1 MSIAV
6 QWARMLA
13 RPGVLE
19 GVTIND
25 DFTDRTSD
33 APAILRARRPAW
45 VGIQEGK
52 REDYADLLE
61 DARYGVEQRMTT
73 AATRGVALVYD
84 RQQVRTV
91 GTAVDQPR
99 RIGRGYQQ
107 LTPAGHGIL
116 ARGVVWQDVCVR
128 GPLGRRRRVRIA
140 STHRHPKRAR
150 AMWPDFD
157 DALRDWIRKSPIPV
171 WLVLDANASVDQVEL
186 HGIFQERRLWR
197 GIDGHIITGPL
208 RFALRPARRLR
219 WRTSDHRG
227 VAALVRIPRL
237 PRRNR

>member
-1 MSIAV
+1 M
-6 QWARMLA
+6 
-13 RPGVLE
+13 LE

-33 APAILRARRPAW
+33 VPAILRARRPAW

-84 RQQVRTV
+84 RDQVRTV

-99 RIGRGYQQ
+99 RVGRGYQQ

-140 STHRHPKRAR
+140 STHRHPKRAS
-150 AMWPDFD
+150 AMWPEFD
-157 DALRDWIRKSPIPV
+157 DALATWLAASPIPV
-171 WLVLDANASVDQVEL
+171 WLDLDANAPLDRIDLSAAHAFHVRNA
-186 HGIFQERRLWR
+186 RRLWR

-208 RFALRPARRLR
+208 RFALRPAKRLR
-219 WRTSDHRG
+219 RRTSDHRG